1 MYMCHAI
8 CALWGVA
15 WCYACSLGLCM
26 TEQGC
31 ALNRKF
37 LNYDALLCVESGIC
51 FRVLSVLCRMCAC
64 CGWVFICCRVFLDAL
79 GLVYVQ
85 CADSS

>member
-1 MYMCHAI
+1 MCT
-8 CALWGVA
+8 CVMLSVPWG
-15 WCYACSLGLCM
+15 CGLVLHIQSGHCGMSPCM
-26 TEQGC
+26 MEQGC
-31 ALNRKF
+31 ALYRKF

-79 GLVYVQ
+79 GLVYVR
-85 CADSS
+85 